1 MSFKLLF
8 ITSHYFYRPT
18 VDALARLDL
27 PCETK
32 VVPYDNFNHISSV
45 YGQYADQFDACF
57 TSGIIAQ
64 QAIEMAYPALSKPLV
79 SFQISPN
86 ALHRDILRVI
96 LDTQSMDL
104 SRIAMDF
111 LIPLNAGYSVAD
123 FLKQDD
129 IEHFYDGNKVQNR
142 RIGIQDRYTVE
153 DLVYERILELWRKKS
168 IDLVICQYSSI
179 VPRLQELGIPCRCSF
194 VSDSHL
200 GSLIQDTLVR
210 LELQQTQE
218 NHPVIVQIFPRQ
230 SSSASPAQYHQ
241 VYHHAQQFAKA
252 NLMEC
257 VVQDSGNCC
266 IMITSVKLLRFLT
279 NDFQSCR
286 LSSYLEGKLD
296 FPVLVSYGVG
306 TTVPHAMNNVQ
317 LASREA
323 KILGKPFI
331 VDGKGTLI
339 GPLNSDQHMVCSPSS
354 MADVSDIAKRCS
366 LSAMTIQKIV
376 TILQNSGSDKIT
388 TQDLASRLD
397 TTIRNANRIMQN
409 LCKGGV
415 AVPVYTQ
422 VSHSRGRPVQV
433 YSLDFGPRSYKL

>member
-32 VVPYDNFNHISSV
+32 VVPYDNFNHISKV

-57 TSGIIAQ
+57 TSGIIAR
-64 QAIEMAYPALSKPLV
+64 QAIEMVYPSPSKPLV

-86 ALHRDILRVI
+86 ALHRDILRVM

-111 LIPLNAGYSVAD
+111 LIPLNIGYSVAD

-129 IEHFYDGNKVQNR
+129 IEPFYAGNKAQNQ
-142 RIGIQDRYTVE
+142 RIGIQEGYTVE
-153 DLVYERILELWRKKS
+153 DLVYERILELWEKKV

-179 VPRLQELGIPCRCSF
+179 VPKLQEKGIPCRCSY
-194 VSDSHL
+194 VSDHRLNSV
-200 GSLIQDTLVR
+200 IQDVLVR
-210 LELQQTQE
+210 LELQQLQD
-218 NHPVIVQIFPRQ
+218 NHPVIIQVFPRL
-230 SSSASPAQYHQ
+230 SSSATPIQQHQ
-241 VYHHAQQFAKA
+241 IYHHVQQFVKS

-257 VVQDSGNCC
+257 VVQDSGTCC
-266 IMITSVKLLRFLT
+266 SLITSVKLLRFLT

-286 LSSYLEGKLD
+286 ISSYLEGKLD

-317 LASREA
+317 LASRES

-339 GPLNSDQHMVCSPSS
+339 GPLNSDQHMVCSQANMP
-354 MADVSDIAKRCS
+354 DISDIAKRCS
-366 LSAMTIQKIV
+366 LSAMAIQKII

-397 TTIRNANRIMQN
+397 TTVRNANRIMQN

-422 VSHSRGRPVQV
+422 ASHSRGRPVQV
-433 YSLDFGPRSYKL
+433 YSLDFGFPLV